1 MMATKDSLK
10 QRGLAESNKEKPMG
24 LFERLRMGNI
34 DQPGS
39 KAYERF
45 GAGRGRREKTLE
57 GIPAARAQLAE
68 DVQNKLKADAAKK
81 RKAAADRSSA
91 DIERRQ
97 TPATNRVV
105 ADKPAAAPATAPIV
119 TKEQMRKAGF
129 DNLRDYLNAQRGL
142 TRRGEKPAAATAPAP
157 ASARRRVTSA
167 DIRRSQDRARDRVTP
182 SSQPAASPKAKPAE
196 PRKPLAKSEG
206 YQRQIDRDEAARE
219 QRQAA
224 ARQRQIESKAAKKES
239 DKASAQRLRDDPKQK
254 ELRAAREAREKMSP
268 AQRSAA
274 RGQRLKEFFGAPK
287 KMAKGGS
294 VRGSGIARQGVRK
307 AKMM

>member
-1 MMATKDSLK
+1 MMATKNPFQGDDVDPFSAV
-10 QRGLAESNKEKPMG
+10 RDES
-24 LFERLRMGNI
+24 
-34 DQPGS
+34 
-39 KAYERF
+39 
-45 GAGRGRREKTLE
+45 GAIKRET
-57 GIPAARAQLAE
+57 GI
-68 DVQNKLKADAAKK
+68 N
-81 RKAAADRSSA
+81 STS
-91 DIERRQ
+91 
-97 TPATNRVV
+97 
-105 ADKPAAAPATAPIV
+105 KPAAKTAAKAPIV
-119 TKEQMRKAGF
+119 TKEQMQKAGF

-142 TRRGEKPAAATAPAP
+142 TRRGEKPAAKSAPADT
-157 ASARRRVTSA
+157 RRVGPTRERAADMPPMVRRPDASTSRGVRAA
-167 DIRRSQDRARDRVTP
+167 DTST
-182 SSQPAASPKAKPAE
+182 PKAKPAE

-268 AQRSAA
+268 AERSAA
-274 RGQRLKEFFGAPK
+274 RGQRVKEFFGAPK